1 MQCDI
6 ASRINPCVT
15 DKHILAFAMPH
26 ELKLSKKQ
34 FNALVRDVHKDMMKG
49 SGLTDDTYAP
59 PATIPDFSGPDLHFF
74 VEDSGME
81 GGGWRDTLSSV
92 WNSVKQHVLSNPLAA
107 KVVDAGINKGK
118 DLARSAANAAVGK
131 ALDYVPES
139 FRGTAQSLA
148 DKGLDALE
156 SKAEG
161 ATRQFARDQG
171 VTGAGL
177 YQSGAMNGSGLVMVG
192 SGSPAIAG
200 MGNGRMAAGTHVVSP
215 YNHLTAKGS
224 Y

>member
-1 MQCDI
+1 
-6 ASRINPCVT
+6 
-15 DKHILAFAMPH
+15 MPH

-34 FNALVRDVHKDMMKG
+34 YNALVRDVHKDMMKG

-59 PATIPDFSGPDLHFF
+59 PATIPDFSGPDLGFF

-81 GGGWRDTLSSV
+81 GGGWRHTPSSV
-92 WNSVKQHVLSNPLAA
+92 WNSVKKHVLSNPLAG
-107 KVVDAGINKGK
+107 KVVNAGINKGAQ
-118 DLARSAANAAVGK
+118 LARSAADAAVGK
-131 ALDYVPES
+131 ALNYVPSE
-139 FRGTAQSLA
+139 FRGSAQALA
-148 DKGLDALE
+148 NKGLDALE

-161 ATRQFARDQG
+161 AARQFARDQG

-177 YQSGAMNGSGLVMVG
+177 YQSGAMNGSGLVMAG
-192 SGSPAIAG
+192 SGTPAISG
-200 MGNGRMAAGTHVVSP
+200 MGNGRMAQGTHVVSP

>member
-34 FNALVRDVHKDMMKG
+34 FSALVRDVHKDMMKG

-139 FRGTAQSLA
+139 FRGGTVRSNRTIQ
-148 DKGLDALE
+148 
-156 SKAEG
+156 
-161 ATRQFARDQG
+161 AT
-171 VTGAGL
+171 
-177 YQSGAMNGSGLVMVG
+177 
-192 SGSPAIAG
+192 
-200 MGNGRMAAGTHVVSP
+200 
-215 YNHLTAKGS
+215 
-224 Y
+224 